1 MRLHHTF
8 RHWLPL
14 GLLLFAFIA
23 PAQAESRAWNFR
35 VFLDDREIGYHHFTL
50 RAQGE
55 ERELKS
61 EARFNVELLFF
72 TAYRYTHEATERW
85 RGQCLSELR
94 AQTNDNGRRYQLEAA
109 RIGERLVVAK
119 TRGREDLHG
128 CVMTFAYWNPRML
141 NQGRLLNAQT
151 GEYVNVT
158 VTPGGEEALL
168 VRGNPV
174 MARRYALRGPDLAI
188 DLWYSP
194 SNEWLALEST
204 TEGGRRLR
212 YQIN

>member
-1 MRLHHTF
+1 
-8 RHWLPL
+8 
-14 GLLLFAFIA
+14 
-23 PAQAESRAWNFR
+23 
-35 VFLDDREIGYHHFTL
+35 
-50 RAQGE
+50 
-55 ERELKS
+55 
-61 EARFNVELLFF
+61 
-72 TAYRYTHEATERW
+72 
-85 RGQCLSELR
+85 
-94 AQTNDNGRRYQLEAA
+94 
-109 RIGERLVVAK
+109 
-119 TRGREDLHG
+119 
-128 CVMTFAYWNPRML
+128 
-141 NQGRLLNAQT
+141 
-151 GEYVNVT
+151 VNVT